1 MKFLER
7 LSMKE
12 QQELVL
18 QWTVE
23 IFHAPAKYKRLR
35 QMFFFLLQA
44 MVHVG
49 ALARSVSKTYQ
60 SKSLQIFSSQ
70 VDKRWYF
77 NIECFTIDIDK
88 DKEGKLY
95 KIKELHICTITV
107 TTTDDQLWTT
117 GGVALEFLAQN
128 QADNWSM
135 SSDGWYRG
143 GKGER

>member
-1 MKFLER
+1 
-7 LSMKE
+7 
-12 QQELVL
+12 
-18 QWTVE
+18 
-23 IFHAPAKYKRLR
+23 
-35 QMFFFLLQA
+35 

-49 ALARSVSKTYQ
+49 ALAFKVSKTYQ
-60 SKSLQIFSSQ
+60 SKSLQVFSSQ